1 MLKLRSDKGFT
12 LVEVICSL
20 GIFSIIF
27 ISVMSYDI
35 TSSKM
40 KNTIKTTNDNVFI
53 METIKN
59 NIIYSITF
67 EELEVLKTDNRVFIN
82 SENMTLLKIKQSIM
96 NVFSEDAL
104 SGSPYVK
111 LDFLSHELNVYSL
124 RLSLYDDTQSSTP
137 SLQCNFYKGNYYK

>member
-20 GIFSIIF
+20 GIFSILF

-35 TSSKM
+35 TSSKI
-40 KNTIKTTNDNVFI
+40 KNTIKDTNNNVFI
-53 METIKN
+53 LETIKN
-59 NIIYSITF
+59 NMIYAMTF
-67 EELEVLKTDNRVFIN
+67 QELEVLKRNDRVFIN
-82 SENMTLLKIKQSIM
+82 SGNMTLPKIKQSTM

-104 SGSPYVK
+104 TEKPYVK
-111 LDFLSHELNVYSL
+111 LDFLKYELNVYTL
-124 RLSLYDDTQSSTP
+124 RLALYDDNQSDIP

>member
-40 KNTIKTTNDNVFI
+40 KNTIKNTNDNVFI

-59 NIIYSITF
+59 NIIYSMTF
-67 EELEVLKTDNRVFIN
+67 EEVEVLKRDNMVFIN
-82 SENMTLLKIKQSIM
+82 SGNMTLPKIKQSTM
-96 NVFSEDAL
+96 NVFSDEAL
-104 SGSPYVK
+104 TGSPYVK
-111 LDFLSHELNVYSL
+111 LDFLSYELNVYSL
-124 RLSLYDDTQSSTP
+124 RLSLYDDSQRNIP

>member
-27 ISVMSYDI
+27 ISIMSYDI

-40 KNTIKTTNDNVFI
+40 KYSIKNTNDNVFI

-59 NIIYSITF
+59 NIIYSMTF
-67 EELEVLKTDNRVFIN
+67 EELEVLKRDNMVFIN
-82 SENMTLLKIKQSIM
+82 SGNMTILKIKQSIM
-96 NVFSEDAL
+96 SVFSGEVL
-104 SGSPYVK
+104 TESPYVK
-111 LDFLSHELNVYSL
+111 LEFLSYELNVYSL
-124 RLSLYDDTQSSTP
+124 RLSLYDESQRSTP